1 MKRRLL
7 CLMPA
12 LVMALLTG
20 CALARPV
27 RESAGADRWVG
38 YYMVYEPREAM
49 DAGSASGLRPQGIV
63 WGEWDET
70 AQSLTFPDM
79 AGSALL
85 MFGREDERI
94 TVPSVTE
101 MSSGP
106 ETSRVSSSEQ
116 GDSVSVSGAV
126 WWGPPVDAPADWDRE
141 EDGGGWLPCLVY
153 RTPAGGFYLD
163 PDTPLYSLAS
173 GGSVFHQSDYTYR
186 DGSGALRTDTL
197 RMTVA
202 MEYAPRLTALRV
214 VEFDGN
220 DRPLRTTDLPLSE
233 DMPAV
238 TAGPD
243 AAWVAVEEESAEGVK
258 RTSYDLTK
266 GEPVVHQVIL
276 LDEDGRGWGVDLTI
290 GLSQ

>member
-20 CALARPV
+20 CALAQPV

-38 YYMVYEPREAM
+38 YYMVYVPQDVM
-49 DAGSASGLRPQGIV
+49 DAGSASDLRPQGIV

-70 AQSLTFPDM
+70 TETITFPDM

-85 MFGREDERI
+85 IFGREDERI

-101 MSSGP
+101 MSPGP
-106 ETSRVSSSEQ
+106 EESRVSSSEQ
-116 GDSVSVSGAV
+116 GDSFSVSGTV
-126 WWGPPVDAPADWDRE
+126 WWGPPVDAPADWDRQE
-141 EDGGGWLPCLVY
+141 NSGGWLPCLVY

-163 PDTPLYSLAS
+163 ADTPFYSFSS
-173 GGSVFHQSDYTYR
+173 GGSVFHQSDYTYPDD
-186 DGSGALRTDTL
+186 DGTLRTDTL

-202 MEYAPRLTALRV
+202 MEYTPRLTALRV

-220 DRPLRTTDLPLSE
+220 DQPLRTTDLPLSE

-243 AAWVAVEEESAEGVK
+243 ATWVAVEEESAEGVE
-258 RTSYDLTK
+258 RTSYSLTE
-266 GEPVVHQVIL
+266 GEPVVHEVIL
-276 LDEDGRGWGVDLTI
+276 LDEDGGGWGVDLTI
-290 GLSQ
+290 GQ

>member
-20 CALARPV
+20 CALAQPV

-38 YYMVYEPREAM
+38 YYMVYVPQDVM
-49 DAGSASGLRPQGIV
+49 DAGSASDLRPQGIV

-70 AQSLTFPDM
+70 TETITFPDM

-101 MSSGP
+101 MSPGP
-106 ETSRVSSSEQ
+106 EESRVSSSEQ
-116 GDSVSVSGAV
+116 GDSVSVSGTV
-126 WWGPPVDAPADWDRE
+126 WWGPPLDAPADWDRE
-141 EDGGGWLPCLVY
+141 EDGGGWLPCRVY

-163 PDTPLYSLAS
+163 ADTPFYSFSS

-186 DGSGALRTDTL
+186 DDDGTLRTDTL

-202 MEYAPRLTALRV
+202 MEYTPRLTALRV

-220 DRPLRTTDLPLSE
+220 DQPLRTTDLPLSE

-243 AAWVAVEEESAEGVK
+243 AAWVAVEEESAEGVE
-258 RTSYDLTK
+258 RTSYSLTE
-266 GEPVVHQVIL
+266 GEPVVHEVIL

-290 GLSQ
+290 GQSR

>member
-1 MKRRLL
+1 MKRRLF

-20 CALARPV
+20 CALAQPV

-38 YYMVYEPREAM
+38 YYMVYVPQDVM
-49 DAGSASGLRPQGIV
+49 DAGSDSDLRPQGIV

-70 AQSLTFPDM
+70 TETITFPDM

-101 MSSGP
+101 MSPGP
-106 ETSRVSSSEQ
+106 EESRVSSSEQ
-116 GDSVSVSGAV
+116 GDSFSVSGTV
-126 WWGPPVDAPADWDRE
+126 WWGPPLDAPADWDRE

-163 PDTPLYSLAS
+163 ADTPFYSFSS

-186 DGSGALRTDTL
+186 DDGGTLRTDTL

-202 MEYAPRLTALRV
+202 MEYTPRLTALRV

-220 DRPLRTTDLPLSE
+220 DQPLRTTDLPLSE

-243 AAWVAVEEESAEGVK
+243 AAWVAVEEESAEGVE
-258 RTSYDLTK
+258 RTSYSLTE
-266 GEPVVHQVIL
+266 GEPVVHEVIL
-276 LDEDGRGWGVDLTI
+276 LDEDGGGWGVDLTI
-290 GLSQ
+290 GQ

>member
-20 CALARPV
+20 CALAQPV

-38 YYMVYEPREAM
+38 YYMVYVPQDVM
-49 DAGSASGLRPQGIV
+49 DAGSASDLRPQGIV

-70 AQSLTFPDM
+70 TQSLTFPDM

-101 MSSGP
+101 MSPGP
-106 ETSRVSSSEQ
+106 EESRVSSSEQ
-116 GDSVSVSGAV
+116 GDSFSVSGTV
-126 WWGPPVDAPADWDRE
+126 WWGPPLDA
-141 EDGGGWLPCLVY
+141 
-153 RTPAGGFYLD
+153 
-163 PDTPLYSLAS
+163 DTPFYSFSS

-186 DGSGALRTDTL
+186 GDDGTLRTDTL

-202 MEYAPRLTALRV
+202 MEYTPRLTALRV

-220 DRPLRTTDLPLSE
+220 DQPLRTTDLPLSE

-243 AAWVAVEEESAEGVK
+243 AAWVAVEEESAEGVE
-258 RTSYDLTK
+258 RTSYSLTE
-266 GEPVVHQVIL
+266 GEPVVHEVIL
-276 LDEDGRGWGVDLTI
+276 LDENGRGWGVDLTI
-290 GLSQ
+290 GR

>member
-20 CALARPV
+20 CALAQPV

-38 YYMVYEPREAM
+38 YYMVYVPQDVM
-49 DAGSASGLRPQGIV
+49 DAGSDSDLRPQGIV

-70 AQSLTFPDM
+70 TETITFPDL

-101 MSSGP
+101 MSPGP
-106 ETSRVSSSEQ
+106 EESRVSSSEQ
-116 GDSVSVSGAV
+116 GDSVSVSGTV
-126 WWGPPVDAPADWDRE
+126 WWGPPLDAPADWDRE

-163 PDTPLYSLAS
+163 ADTPFYSFSS
-173 GGSVFHQSDYTYR
+173 GGSVFHQSDYTYPDD
-186 DGSGALRTDTL
+186 DGTLRTDTL

-202 MEYAPRLTALRV
+202 MEYTPRLTALRV

-220 DRPLRTTDLPLSE
+220 DQPLRTTDLPLSE

-243 AAWVAVEEESAEGVK
+243 ATWVAVEEESAEGVE
-258 RTSYDLTK
+258 RTSYSRTE
-266 GEPVVHQVIL
+266 GEPVVHEVIL

-290 GLSQ
+290 GQ

>member
-20 CALARPV
+20 CALAQPV

-38 YYMVYEPREAM
+38 YYMVYVPQDGM
-49 DAGSASGLRPQGIV
+49 DAGSASDLRPQGIV

-70 AQSLTFPDM
+70 TQSLTFPDM

-101 MSSGP
+101 MSPGP
-106 ETSRVSSSEQ
+106 EESRVSSSEQ
-116 GDSVSVSGAV
+116 GDSFSVSGTV
-126 WWGPPVDAPADWDRE
+126 WWGPPLDA
-141 EDGGGWLPCLVY
+141 
-153 RTPAGGFYLD
+153 
-163 PDTPLYSLAS
+163 DTPFYSFSS

-186 DGSGALRTDTL
+186 GDDGTLRTDTL

-202 MEYAPRLTALRV
+202 MEYTPGSPPCGWWNLTGMTNPSAPRTCLCRRTCLPSRQGRTPPGWRWRRRVPRAWSAPATA
-214 VEFDGN
+214 
-220 DRPLRTTDLPLSE
+220 
-233 DMPAV
+233 
-238 TAGPD
+238 
-243 AAWVAVEEESAEGVK
+243 
-258 RTSYDLTK
+258 
-266 GEPVVHQVIL
+266 
-276 LDEDGRGWGVDLTI
+276 
-290 GLSQ
+290 

>member
-7 CLMPA
+7 CLVLA
-12 LVMALLTG
+12 SAMAVLTG
-20 CALARPV
+20 CALAQPV

-38 YYMVYEPREAM
+38 YYMVYVPQDVM
-49 DAGSASGLRPQGIV
+49 DAGSASDLRPQGIV

-70 AQSLTFPDM
+70 TETITFPDM

-85 MFGREDERI
+85 IFGREDERI

-101 MSSGP
+101 MSPGP
-106 ETSRVSSSEQ
+106 EESRVSSSEQ
-116 GDSVSVSGAV
+116 GDSFSVSGTV
-126 WWGPPVDAPADWDRE
+126 WWGPPLDAPADWDRQE
-141 EDGGGWLPCLVY
+141 NSGGWLPCLVY

-163 PDTPLYSLAS
+163 ADTPFYSFSS

-186 DGSGALRTDTL
+186 DDGGTLRTDTL

-202 MEYAPRLTALRV
+202 MEYTPRLTALRV

-220 DRPLRTTDLPLSE
+220 DQPLRTTDLPLSE

-243 AAWVAVEEESAEGVK
+243 AAWVAVEEESAEGVE
-258 RTSYDLTK
+258 RTSYSLTE
-266 GEPVVHQVIL
+266 GEPVVHEVIL

-290 GLSQ
+290 GQ

>member
-20 CALARPV
+20 CALAQPV

-38 YYMVYEPREAM
+38 YYMVYVPQDGM
-49 DAGSASGLRPQGIV
+49 DAGSDSDLRPQGIV
-63 WGEWDET
+63 WGKWDET
-70 AQSLTFPDM
+70 TETITFPDM

-101 MSSGP
+101 MSPGP
-106 ETSRVSSSEQ
+106 EESRVSSSEQ
-116 GDSVSVSGAV
+116 GDSVSVSGTV
-126 WWGPPVDAPADWDRE
+126 WRGPPLDAPADWDRE

-163 PDTPLYSLAS
+163 ADTPFYSFSS
-173 GGSVFHQSDYTYR
+173 GGSVFHQSDYTYWDD
-186 DGSGALRTDTL
+186 DGTLRTDTL

-202 MEYAPRLTALRV
+202 MEYTPRLTALRV

-220 DRPLRTTDLPLSE
+220 DQPLRTTDLPLSE
-233 DMPAV
+233 DMPTV
-238 TAGPD
+238 TAEPD
-243 AAWVAVEEESAEGVK
+243 AAWVAVEEESAEGVE
-258 RTSYDLTK
+258 RTSYSLTE
-266 GEPVVHQVIL
+266 GEPVVHEVIL

-290 GLSQ
+290 GQ